1 MLMTALKIAFAL
13 PASGIQYD
21 VNIQFDGYLPVL
33 GGSEGKVNAD
43 IGLSVKGVD
52 PDEKGQLRAVS
63 DLTSLNLVW
72 NGDKMP
78 FTVDNIRPFFPK
90 TTISYAPNGKILST
104 DAPDVQLPVR
114 LPGLDVKRFPDIT
127 YLPIEFPEGGIEVGV
142 PFKFQKKFGDSS
154 VDYEATI
161 TSVKGATVSVAVKMT
176 QAYETL
182 EDEAKNLTTVEKDA
196 FYKVTTKVEGS
207 GTFEFDANRT
217 ILVKSKL
224 VGVSESKATEV
235 KSGKSSDRKLTTT
248 LTVTLKR

>member
-1 MLMTALKIAFAL
+1 MLLTALKIAFAL

-43 IGLSVKGVD
+43 LGLSVKGD
-52 PDEKGQLRAVS
+52 GLDDKGNQKAVS
-63 DLTSLNLVW
+63 DLTSMNLIW

-78 FTVDNIRPFFPK
+78 FTVDNVRPFFPK
-90 TTISYAPNGKILST
+90 TTITYAPNGKILST

-127 YLPIEFPEGGIEVGV
+127 YLPIEFPEEGVGIGV
-142 PFKFQKKFGDSS
+142 PFKFQKKFGDSA
-154 VDYEATI
+154 VDYQ
-161 TSVKGATVSVAVKMT
+161 ATVTGVEGSTVKVAVKMT

-196 FYKVTTKVEGS
+196 FYRVTTKVDGE
-207 GTFEFDANRT
+207 GTFEFDANRM

-224 VGVSESKATEV
+224 VGVSVSKATEI

-248 LTVTLKR
+248 LSVTLKK